1 MKKKLKNVSVL
12 LLIASLGSCTITK
25 RQHRSGYHI
34 EKRNLFAYSLK
45 NSVSKKATK
54 KIDGETPLIGQSI
67 IAEDD
72 VNKTDFKV
80 KSKPKLKGQIEKLTH
95 IKVPVLQKEE
105 AKSVVSNKKNVAS
118 SEVKYL
124 QKEKSGKVE
133 IGEKEIWSY
142 MGLIFTILMALFPL
156 FIGVP
161 ALIYS
166 VKGLK
171 SNKRKMSRWTLVITI
186 LLFLLMIISW
196 VNVGMI
202 YFQGLYF
209 VF

>member
-1 MKKKLKNVSVL
+1 MSCVS
-12 LLIASLGSCTITK
+12 
-25 RQHRSGYHI
+25 
-34 EKRNLFAYSLK
+34 
-45 NSVSKKATK
+45 
-54 KIDGETPLIGQSI
+54 TP
-67 IAEDD
+67 
-72 VNKTDFKV
+72 DFKV